1 VLHGVRA
8 VTVFYLARHGESD
21 WNVENRFQGHTD
33 RPLTE
38 LGRAQGRALADELA
52 ETALDAVYASP
63 LRRALETAEIVAAPK
78 GLSVVALPD
87 LREIDVGGW
96 AGLSRDEVEAR
107 FPDAFH
113 RWVGGSEGWE
123 DGESYADMAARVI
136 AEVRRI
142 ATRHPNGC
150 VLVVSHG
157 GPIRAVHAA
166 AAGIDV
172 HAYRRTHTVEPNAR
186 LSSVAVENGKITR
199 LD

>member
-1 VLHGVRA
+1 MLHGVRA

-33 RPLTE
+33 RPLTK
-38 LGRAQGRALADELA
+38 LGRAQGQALADELA

-157 GPIRAVHAA
+157 GPIRAVHAT

-172 HAYRRTHTVEPNAR
+172 HAYRRMYTVEPNAR